1 MTFNLA
7 LLLIFDFLKLNIMS
21 IADRPSEF
29 RSARTST
36 MAQNKTTVKDQFSA
50 LKNIPAL
57 FKLIWRTNRHLMLIN
72 ISLRLMRSVLP
83 LVMLFIGK
91 EIIDEVVKA
100 INNHRVDDSRIWILV
115 GLELGA
121 VVFSEI
127 IGRGISLTESL
138 LGDLFANQSS
148 IEIIKHAATL
158 DLYQFEDPQFY
169 DKLERARRQTTGR
182 TILMTQ
188 VFEQC
193 QDIISILFLGA
204 GLVYFNPWLI
214 LILVIAVLPSLFGE
228 IYFNQKVY
236 SLTLGWTPQRREL
249 DYLRYIGASDETAK
263 EVKTFGLAEFL
274 ANRFKNISDK
284 YYEENKSIAIKR
296 AIWGTVL
303 NILGTMSYYGAYVF
317 IIIQTITGGIT
328 LGTMTFLA
336 GSFERMRNML
346 QSVML
351 RFSRIADSA
360 LYLKDYFDFLDL
372 QPLRRDLGG
381 LPVPNPIKLG
391 FTFENVGFKYMN
403 SEKYAVR
410 NLNFHLKAGEKLALV
425 GENGAGKTTIVKL
438 LARLYEP
445 TEGVIKLDG
454 IPLSQYD
461 SNELREMVS
470 IIFQD
475 FIRFQLVAG
484 ENIAIGKID
493 KTHDQPLIETAA
505 QKSLADT
512 VIETLPEKYNQ
523 MLGKRFGNG
532 VDLSGG
538 QWQKVALAR
547 AYMRDAQLLILD
559 EPTAALD
566 ARAEHEVFL
575 RFAELTKGKTAVLIS
590 HRFSTVRMADRI
602 LFLEHGQVL
611 ELGTHAEL
619 MEQKGKY
626 AELFNLQ
633 AKGYV

>member
-1 MTFNLA
+1 
-7 LLLIFDFLKLNIMS
+7 MS
-21 IADRPSEF
+21 IIQNRPAEF
-29 RSARTST
+29 RSARTSS
-36 MAQNKTTVKDQFSA
+36 MAQEKTTIKEQFSA

-57 FKLIWRTNRHLMLIN
+57 FRLIWRTNRNLMLGN
-72 ISLRLMRSVLP
+72 ISLRLLRSFTP
-83 LVMLFIGK
+83 LVTLFIGK
-91 EIIDEVVKA
+91 EIVDEVVKLM
-100 INNHRVDDSRIWILV
+100 NNHRADDSRLWLLL
-115 GLELGA
+115 GLELGI

-158 DLYQFEDPQFY
+158 DLYQFEDPVFY

-193 QDIISILFLGA
+193 QDIISILVLGA
-204 GLVYFNPWLI
+204 GLIYFNPWLI

-249 DYLRYIGASDETAK
+249 DYLRFIGASDETAK
-263 EVKTFGLAEFL
+263 EVKTFGLADFL
-274 ANRFKNISDK
+274 VNRFKQISDK
-284 YYEENKSIAIKR
+284 YYVENKTIAVKR
-296 AIWGTVL
+296 AFWGTIL
-303 NILGTMSYYGAYVF
+303 NVLGTLSYYAAYVF
-317 IIIQTITGGIT
+317 IIIQTITSVIS

-336 GSFERMRNML
+336 GSFERMRGML
-346 QSVML
+346 QAVML
-351 RFSRIADSA
+351 RFSRIAESA

-372 QPLRRDLGG
+372 KPLRQDLGG
-381 LPVPNPIKLG
+381 LLIPNPIKTG
-391 FTFENVGFKYMN
+391 FNFENVSFKYLN
-403 SEKYAVR
+403 TEKYAVR
-410 NLNFHLKAGEKLALV
+410 NLSFHLKAGEKLALV

-445 TEGVIKLDG
+445 TEGVITLDG

-461 SNELREMVS
+461 SNQLREMVS

-475 FIRFQLVAG
+475 FIRFQLIAS

-493 KTHDQPLIETAA
+493 KTQDQPRIENAA

-512 VIETLPEKYNQ
+512 VIENLPDKYDQ

-566 ARAEHEVFL
+566 ARAEHDVFV

-602 LFLEHGQVL
+602 LFLENGQKL
-611 ELGTHAEL
+611 ELGTHEEL
-619 MEQKGKY
+619 MNYGGKY
-626 AELFNLQ
+626 AELFKLQ

>member
-1 MTFNLA
+1 
-7 LLLIFDFLKLNIMS
+7 MS
-21 IADRPSEF
+21 ITQNRPAEF
-29 RSARTST
+29 RSARTSS
-36 MAQNKTTVKDQFSA
+36 MAQEKTSIKEQFSA

-57 FKLIWRTNRHLMLIN
+57 FRLIWRTNRNLMLGN
-72 ISLRLMRSVLP
+72 ISLRLLRSVTP
-83 LVMLFIGK
+83 LVILFIGK
-91 EIIDEVVKA
+91 EIVDEVVKLM
-100 INNHRVDDSRIWILV
+100 NNHRADDSRLWLLL
-115 GLELGA
+115 GLELGI

-158 DLYQFEDPQFY
+158 DLYQFEDPIFY

-182 TILMTQ
+182 TVLMTQ

-193 QDIISILFLGA
+193 QDIISILVLGA

-249 DYLRYIGASDETAK
+249 DYLRFIGASDETAK
-263 EVKTFGLAEFL
+263 EVKTFGLSDFL
-274 ANRFKNISDK
+274 VNRFKTISDK
-284 YYEENKSIAIKR
+284 YYVENKNIAVKR
-296 AIWGTVL
+296 ALWGTFL
-303 NILGTMSYYGAYVF
+303 NVLGTLSYYAAYVF
-317 IIIQTITGGIT
+317 IILQTITSVIS

-336 GSFERMRNML
+336 GSFERMRSML
-346 QSVML
+346 QAVML
-351 RFSRIADSA
+351 RFSRIAESA

-372 QPLRRDLGG
+372 KPLRQDLGG
-381 LPVPNPIKLG
+381 LPIPNPIKVG
-391 FTFENVGFKYMN
+391 FNFENVSFKYLN
-403 SEKYAVR
+403 TEKYAVR
-410 NLNFHLKAGEKLALV
+410 NLSFHLKAGEKLALV

-445 TEGVIKLDG
+445 TEGVITLDG

-461 SNELREMVS
+461 SNQLREMVS

-475 FIRFQLVAG
+475 FIRFQLIAS

-493 KTHDQPLIETAA
+493 KTNDQPRIENAA

-512 VIETLPEKYNQ
+512 VIENLPDKYDQ

-566 ARAEHEVFL
+566 ARAEHDVFV
-575 RFAELTKGKTAVLIS
+575 RFSELTKGKTAVLIS

-602 LFLEHGQVL
+602 LFLENGQKL
-611 ELGTHAEL
+611 ELGTHEEL
-619 MEQKGKY
+619 MSYGGKY